1 MKIEIITPDKKV
13 FEGDIKSVRVPGK
26 KGSFQVLKDHAPII
40 STLEDGTVII
50 VDQEN
55 KEVRYEIFKI
65 ICSDYPAGN
74 NVLLLQHSTYYW
86 EISTSSDIIIGSKC
100 IEFSGIQ

>member
-1 MKIEIITPDKKV
+1 MMRIEIITPDKKV

-40 STLEDGTVII
+40 STLETGTVIL

-55 KEVRYEIFKI
+55 KEAKFEISGGVIEVKANKI
-65 ICSDYPAGN
+65 I
-74 NVLLLQHSTYYW
+74 LLADSVR
-86 EISTSSDIIIGSKC
+86 
-100 IEFSGIQ
+100 